1 MAECDWLLA
10 SLFTC
15 RVSTMRHAQFIAAK
29 LVAFAER
36 DRPKPRKSIFRII
49 SQALHHSRRL
59 QAESIIRQYHHLLA
73 AEPSDSKPKVGG
85 Q

>member
-1 MAECDWLLA
+1 MEI
-10 SLFTC
+10 
-15 RVSTMRHAQFIAAK
+15 STMRHAPFIATK
-29 LVAFAER
+29 FVAFDAER

-59 QAESIIRQYHHLLA
+59 QAERIIRQYHHLLA
-73 AEPSDSKPKVGG
+73 SSEPGDSKPNIGG